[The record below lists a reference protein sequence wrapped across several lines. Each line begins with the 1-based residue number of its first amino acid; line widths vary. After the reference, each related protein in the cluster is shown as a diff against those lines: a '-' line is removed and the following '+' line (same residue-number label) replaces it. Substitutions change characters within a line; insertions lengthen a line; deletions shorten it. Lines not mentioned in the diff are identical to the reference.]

1 MKNKNK
7 QFNTVL
13 SGVGGQ
19 GLITL
24 GKIISQAAF
33 FEGEEVKMSELHG
46 LSQRGGSVA
55 VQVRFGKNIYSP
67 LVAQAQADL
76 VLSLERN
83 ESLKNCYFASKNK
96 TIFLINDFS
105 IFSPSFGNNK
115 LPSLEK
121 ILEDIKLFTKKT
133 YTIKASETTREK
145 LGTEIVSG
153 VYMLSGAIFKGLI
166 PIKPA
171 NLLKAIKVVLGKN
184 FDINKKAFDL
194 AKKSF
199 NI

>member
-1 MKNKNK
+1 MKNKDK
-7 QFNTVL
+7 QFNIVL

-33 FEGEEVKMSELHG
+33 FQGEEVKMSELHG
-46 LSQRGGSVA
+46 LSQRGGSVS
-55 VQVRFGKNIYSP
+55 VQVRFGDNIYSP

-83 ESLKNCYFASKNK
+83 ESLRNCYFASKNK

-105 IFSPSFGNNK
+105 IFSPSFGNKK
-115 LPSLEK
+115 LPSLQK
-121 ILEDIKLFTKKT
+121 ILTDIKPFAKKI
-133 YTIKASETTREK
+133 YTIKASEIARER
-145 LGTEIVSG
+145 LGIEIIAG
-153 VYMLSGAIFKGLI
+153 VYMLSGAAFNGLI
-166 PIKPA
+166 PIKPN
-171 NLLKAIKVVLGKN
+171 NLLKAIKTIVTKN
-184 FDINKKAFDL
+184 FEVNKKAFNL
-194 AKKSF
+194 AKRNF

>member
-1 MKNKNK
+1 MKKKDK
-7 QFNTVL
+7 QFNIVL

-33 FEGEEVKMSELHG
+33 FQGEEVKMSELHG

-55 VQVRFGKNIYSP
+55 VQVRFGDNIYSP
-67 LVAQAQADL
+67 LVAQTEADL

-83 ESLKNCYFASKNK
+83 ESLKNCYFASKK
-96 TIFLINDFS
+96 RTIFLINDFS

-115 LPSLEK
+115 LPSLQK
-121 ILEDIKLFTKKT
+121 ILTEINPFAKKV
-133 YTIKASETTREK
+133 YTIKASDIAREE
-145 LGTEIVSG
+145 LGTEIIAG
-153 VYMLSGAIFKGLI
+153 VYMLSGAVLNGLL
-166 PIKPA
+166 PIKSV
-171 NLLKAIKVVLGKN
+171 NLLKAIKTILYKN

-194 AKKSF
+194 AKKDF

>member
-1 MKNKNK
+1 MKNKNE
-7 QFNTVL
+7 QFNIVL

-33 FEGEEVKMSELHG
+33 FQGEEVKMSELHG

-55 VQVRFGKNIYSP
+55 VQVRFGKNIHSP
-67 LVAQAQADL
+67 LVAQAEADL
-76 VLSLERN
+76 VFSLERN

-105 IFSPSFGNNK
+105 IFSSSFGNNK
-115 LPSLEK
+115 LPSLQK
-121 ILEDIKLFTKKT
+121 ILTEIKPFAKRI
-133 YTIKASETTREK
+133 YTIKASEITREK
-145 LGTEIVSG
+145 LGTEIIAG
-153 VYMLSGAIFKGLI
+153 VYMLSGAALKGLI
-166 PIKPA
+166 PINPI
-171 NLLKAIKVVLGKN
+171 NLLKAMQTILGKN
-184 FDINKKAFDL
+184 FAINKKAFDL
-194 AKKSF
+194 AKESF

>member
-1 MKNKNK
+1 MKNKDK
-7 QFNTVL
+7 QFNMVL

-33 FEGEEVKMSELHG
+33 FQGEEVKMSELHG

-55 VQVRFGKNIYSP
+55 VQVRFGDKIYSP

-83 ESLKNCYFASKNK
+83 ESLRNCYFASKNK
-96 TIFLINDFS
+96 TVFLINDFS
-105 IFSPSFGNNK
+105 IFSPSFGNKK
-115 LPSLEK
+115 LRSLEK
-121 ILEDIKLFTKKT
+121 ILAEIKPFAKRI
-133 YTIKASETTREK
+133 YTIKASEITREE
-145 LGTEIVSG
+145 LGIEIIAG
-153 VYMLSGAIFKGLI
+153 VYMLSGAVFNGLI
-166 PIKPA
+166 PIKPN
-171 NLLKAIKVVLGKN
+171 NLLKAIKIIVAKN
-184 FDINKKAFDL
+184 FDINKKAFNL
-194 AKKSF
+194 AKKDF